1 MRIYLSTLLPE
12 CLIAQ
17 KQLSFAACNF
27 SSNLVSGKIFDKV
40 YSAMPLFVGGEMQG
54 EAYSDDRYEL
64 VYDKLR
70 TKGGLWQKIASVK
83 EQWTIFKKI
92 DKKDSVWFYNL
103 NMINCFLF
111 MLLKIFKPSV
121 KRNIIILDFTP
132 AKNWKELNYWFLKL
146 INKADGTICLSY
158 SDLFTV
164 KNSICLAG
172 VVPAQNDNPPQV
184 EVAKPEFLI
193 SGMLNENISMLYTL
207 LIPAF
212 KRMPNCVL
220 HITGVTDKERLR
232 REVGDATNILYHGQL
247 SLQDYFETMHQIP
260 FVLSTRNP
268 FAPENECNFPSK
280 IVESLL
286 HNRIIISTIHYPQ
299 LDGVNYWEVSTDVDA
314 FVKNISSISQLPL
327 SELSCYAN
335 QSEKIKELFS
345 TQRWKETIE
354 RIEAAE

>member
-1 MRIYLSTLLPE
+1 MRILITTLLFE
-12 CLIAQ
+12 KEIS
-17 KQLSFAACNF
+17 KYKLSFAACNF
-27 SSNLVSGKIFDKV
+27 SSNLISGGEFDQV
-40 YSAMPLFVGGEMQG
+40 YSIMPLFVGGEMDNQ
-54 EAYSDDRYEL
+54 AFLDPRYEL

-70 TKGGLWQKIASVK
+70 TKGSLWQKVATFK
-83 EQWTIFKKI
+83 EQWTIFKKVS
-92 DKKDSVWFYNL
+92 KEDSVWFYNL

-111 MLLKIFKPSV
+111 ILLKIFKPSV
-121 KRNIIILDFTP
+121 KRNIIVLDFTP
-132 AKNWKELNYWFLKL
+132 AKSWKELNYWFLKL

-158 SDLFTV
+158 SELFTV

-172 VVPAQNDNPPQV
+172 VAPAQNDTYPQV
-184 EVAKPEFLI
+184 EEIKPEFLI

-220 HITGVTDKERLR
+220 HITGVTDEEKFL
-232 REVGDATNILYHGQL
+232 REVGDATNIHYHGQL
-247 SLQDYFETMHQIP
+247 SFQEYLETMHRIP
-260 FVLSTRNP
+260 FLLSTRNP
-268 FAPENECNFPSK
+268 LAPENECNFPSK

-299 LDGVNYWEVSTDVDA
+299 LDGINYWEVSTDVDA

-335 QSEKIKELFS
+335 QSEKVKELFS
-345 TQRWKETIE
+345 TQRWKEAMEKIE
-354 RIEAAE
+354 SAE